1 MIRKYNIIY
10 RQPCGKHRLCA
21 IQMSEDDAYDANRL
35 RYIYPGNSIFGN
47 DCLFI
52 YHDVAPIEN
61 DCRPDTSVRR
71 KLKIHR
77 STPLAL

>member
-35 RYIYPGNSIFGN
+35 RYIYP
-47 DCLFI
+47 L
-52 YHDVAPIEN
+52 IEN